1 MEKLIPISMDGPN
14 FNCDVLRKHS
24 QNQKEREMSSVIE
37 LGSCELDIV
46 HDTLLSGITHFCWN
60 LHKALHIMWKIFDE
74 LSARR
79 DIYIRETCDVFPHH
93 FFPT

>member
-46 HDTLLSGITHFCWN
+46 HDTLAKWN
-60 LHKALHIMWKIFDE
+60 YSLLLESSQSSSYHVEDF
-74 LSARR
+74 
-79 DIYIRETCDVFPHH
+79 
-93 FFPT
+93 